1 MMPKQVLD
9 SVDSLSIPSEPPHIG
24 NWFSSYAYE
33 SPVLSGIDDFQD
45 YDGSRN
51 IDSGDGRNREK
62 DEDLASQGNVELPIK
77 AWRASDNIS
86 FSSVLSQPID
96 TTDCFSSYVPETP
109 LLDDSDDFRVPE
121 SIDIGFNEDTTFRG
135 CKIDINKKE
144 EDNSAEN
151 QTNWK
156 SNSLSSVVG
165 LASKGLVQCTN
176 SAADN
181 KWVGQDVDSSD
192 DISLASEPPDI
203 RNWLS
208 SYVYESPE
216 VDTIQDFILPD
227 HEKELDDKVYTNA
240 CSSSV
245 EPQNLRNSLGTSF
258 IHDNNYEHQTASKD
272 QEADGRKNTR
282 VSNEMSRERI
292 SQQTLHHRT
301 VENSKCG
308 SPRFIDL
315 VLKESDGKHLETI
328 FPQEANCKV
337 SCINDHSSY
346 EDERLSRHSILR
358 KDSAENRSKSEDSVE
373 PAVDVQ
379 SKNRMEMSLLS
390 QKLSKRKAAE
400 IFDKENH
407 INDLGEN
414 GFISTRKSR
423 NSQVQNRSP
432 LPSPAAVQ
440 SPLSG
445 VTIASNCRKHGL
457 TRDALTETTN
467 LHPSALET
475 PGKWRCP
482 QRTKPNLG
490 PPLKQLR
497 LEKWVRRA

>member
-1 MMPKQVLD
+1 M
-9 SVDSLSIPSEPPHIG
+9 I
-24 NWFSSYAYE
+24 
-33 SPVLSGIDDFQD
+33 SPL
-45 YDGSRN
+45 
-51 IDSGDGRNREK
+51 
-62 DEDLASQGNVELPIK
+62 
-77 AWRASDNIS
+77 
-86 FSSVLSQPID
+86 
-96 TTDCFSSYVPETP
+96 CM
-109 LLDDSDDFRVPE
+109 
-121 SIDIGFNEDTTFRG
+121 
-135 CKIDINKKE
+135 
-144 EDNSAEN
+144 
-151 QTNWK
+151 
-156 SNSLSSVVG
+156 
-165 LASKGLVQCTN
+165 
-176 SAADN
+176 
-181 KWVGQDVDSSD
+181 
-192 DISLASEPPDI
+192 
-203 RNWLS
+203 
-208 SYVYESPE
+208 
-216 VDTIQDFILPD
+216 
-227 HEKELDDKVYTNA
+227 YTL
-240 CSSSV
+240 
-245 EPQNLRNSLGTSF
+245 Q
-258 IHDNNYEHQTASKD
+258 D

-346 EDERLSRHSILR
+346 EDERLCRHSILR

-373 PAVDVQ
+373 SAVDVQ